1 MAPSICDDET
11 KTTQENLPRMTASP
25 AQPNQLS
32 NWLRRLWPLYCFLAA
47 LVTFGY
53 ALYDSYQIDGDA
65 VSYMDIADL
74 IRAHNWHAI
83 IDGYWN
89 PLYPAFLAIGQTIFH
104 PTRYTELH
112 TYYLVNFGIFLLEM
126 LAVVALTDALIKL
139 REFRETAATSSPL
152 SFLLDRYTLRYLG
165 IAILVICSQRE
176 LSVGKVRPDALL
188 LAFLLFGVAALL
200 RHFATNHLGYAALM
214 GIALGLA
221 YLTKSFAFPFTLLCI
236 LALVIFRLF
245 WQRQSVARV
254 AASALLALLCFSIVA
269 GPYIAALSKQKG
281 RLDFGDSGS
290 LNYIWFVSGTEK
302 MHLEQD
308 MTSSFGSADVNLK
321 HPETRLLNAPATY
334 SYKPFPYGTYPVWF
348 DASYFNDQ
356 IKSRFNLH
364 RQITVI
370 HGCIVRILRYMANHP
385 EAWAL
390 LILLLLAGAT
400 LRARW
405 QPSANAFWLVPFL
418 LGVATLCIY
427 GIVNVEDRYLSA
439 SFFLILLPVF
449 AAARISSSTENSATP
464 TSAIRTAA
472 TAAVALLSFLAIG
485 ESARIVG
492 QLRRDLVFIKYPA
505 GWYDRDT
512 FRAAHAL
519 NDLGVGPGDT
529 IACIGTR
536 ACLYDHYWAR
546 LAGVRILNEIYEPE
560 APLYPALAAES
571 NRDQAYDT
579 LRREGAK
586 VLVGYFEPGT
596 MNSTDPVAAGW
607 RELGGTPFYAL
618 PLNLPDVPP
627 SSQQDDTRP

>member
-1 MAPSICDDET
+1 MND
-11 KTTQENLPRMTASP
+11 NSP
-25 AQPNQLS
+25 EPTSLS
-32 NWLRRLWPLYCFLAA
+32 QWLRRLWPFYCFLAA

-53 ALYDSYQIDGDA
+53 ALYDSYQIDGDGVA
-65 VSYMDIADL
+65 YMDLADL
-74 IRAHNWHAI
+74 IHAHNWHAI

-89 PLYPAFLAIGQTIFH
+89 PLYPAFLALGQTLFH

-112 TYYLVNFGIFLLEM
+112 AYYLVNFGIFLLEM
-126 LAVVALTDALIKL
+126 LAVIAFTDALIQL
-139 REFRETAATSSPL
+139 REASDKTTKPL

-165 IAILVICSQRE
+165 VAILVICAQRE
-176 LSVGKVRPDALL
+176 LSMGKVRPDALL

-200 RHFATNHLGYAALM
+200 RHFATNRLGYAAAM

-236 LALVIFRLF
+236 LALVVFRIV
-245 WQRQSVARV
+245 WQRQSPARV
-254 AASALLALLCFSIVA
+254 AISALLALLCFSVVA
-269 GPYIAALSKQKG
+269 GPYIGALSKQKG

-302 MHLEQD
+302 MHLQQD
-308 MTSSFGSADVNLK
+308 MTTSFGSAEVNLK
-321 HPETRLLNAPATY
+321 HPETRLLTAPPTY

-348 DASYFNDQ
+348 DASYFNDH
-356 IKSRFNLH
+356 IKSRFDLH

-370 HGCIVRILRYMANHP
+370 RGCILRTLRYMANHP

-390 LILLLLAGAT
+390 LILLLLAGAR
-400 LRARW
+400 LQHRW

-418 LGVATLCIY
+418 LGIATLCIY

-449 AAARISSSTENSATP
+449 AAAFISRSVESSSA
-464 TSAIRTAA
+464 RTTA
-472 TAAVALLSFLAIG
+472 TAAIALLALVAVG
-485 ESARIVG
+485 DSARIVG

-505 GWYDRDT
+505 GWYDRNT
-512 FRAAHAL
+512 FRAAQAL

-546 LAGVRILNEIYEPE
+546 LAGVRILDEIYEPE
-560 APLYPALAAES
+560 TPLYPALAAES
-571 NRDQAYDT
+571 NRDQAYEA

-596 MNSTDPVAAGW
+596 INYTDPAASGW

-618 PLNLPDVPP
+618 PLDLSAIPRMG
-627 SSQQDDTRP
+627 QDDTRP

>member
-1 MAPSICDDET
+1 MNVNTPEPT
-11 KTTQENLPRMTASP
+11 L
-25 AQPNQLS
+25 LS
-32 NWLRRLWPLYCFLAA
+32 HWLRRLWPLYCFLAA
-47 LVTFGY
+47 LATFGY
-53 ALYDSYQIDGDA
+53 ALYDGYQIDGDA
-65 VSYMDIADL
+65 VAYMDIADL

-112 TYYLVNFGIFLLEM
+112 AYYLVNFGIFLLEM
-126 LAVVALTDALIKL
+126 LAVIAFTDALIKL
-139 REFRETAATSSPL
+139 RETATNTSLP
-152 SFLLDRYTLRYLG
+152 FLLDCYTLRYLG
-165 IAILVICSQRE
+165 VAILVICAQRE
-176 LSVGKVRPDALL
+176 LSMGKVRPDALL
-188 LAFLLFGVAALL
+188 LAFLIFGVTALL
-200 RHFATNHLGYAALM
+200 RHFATSNLGYAALM

-236 LALVIFRLF
+236 LALVIFRLV
-245 WQRQSVARV
+245 WQRQSATRV
-254 AASALLALLCFSIVA
+254 AASALLALLCFSILA

-290 LNYIWFVSGTEK
+290 LNYLWFVSGTEK
-302 MHLEQD
+302 MHLQQD

-348 DASYFNDQ
+348 DASYFNDH
-356 IKSRFNLH
+356 IKSRLDLH

-370 HGCIVRILRYMANHP
+370 RGCLVRTLRYIANHP

-390 LILLLLAGAT
+390 LILLLLAGAS

-449 AAARISSSTENSATP
+449 AAARISRSTENNPTHTAAT
-464 TSAIRTAA
+464 RTAA
-472 TAAVALLSFLAIG
+472 AAAIALLAIIAIG

-546 LAGVRILNEIYEPE
+546 LAGVRILNEIYEPD
-560 APLYPALAAES
+560 APLFPALAAES
-571 NRDQAYDT
+571 NRNQAYDA

-586 VLVGYFEPGT
+586 VLIGYFEPGT
-596 MNSTDPVAAGW
+596 MNTASPAGTGW
-607 RELGGTPFYAL
+607 RELDGTPFYAL
-618 PLNLPDVPP
+618 PLNLPTEPAPVTTETPHP
-627 SSQQDDTRP
+627 

>member
-1 MAPSICDDET
+1 
-11 KTTQENLPRMTASP
+11 MTDTSP
-25 AQPNQLS
+25 APNRLS
-32 NWLRRLWPLYCFLAA
+32 HWLRRLWPLYCFLAA

-53 ALYDSYQIDGDA
+53 AFYDSYQIDGDA
-65 VSYMDIADL
+65 VAYMDIADL

-89 PLYPAFLAIGQTIFH
+89 PLYPAFLALGQAIFH

-112 TYYLVNFGIFLLEM
+112 AYYLVNFGIFLLEM
-126 LAVVALTDALIKL
+126 FAVIAFTDALINL
-139 REFRETAATSSPL
+139 RERRETASTTNPL
-152 SFLLDRYTLRYLG
+152 PFLLDRYTLRYLG
-165 IAILVICSQRE
+165 IAILVICAQRE
-176 LSVGKVRPDALL
+176 LSMGKVRPDALL
-188 LAFLLFGVAALL
+188 LAFLLFAIAALL
-200 RHFATNHLGYAALM
+200 RHLATHHLGYAALM
-214 GIALGLA
+214 GLALGLA

-236 LALVIFRLF
+236 IALAVFRIF
-245 WQRQSVARV
+245 WQRQSLARV
-254 AASALLALLCFSIVA
+254 AASALLAFLCFSIVA

-308 MTSSFGSADVNLK
+308 MTSSFGSADVHLK
-321 HPETRLLNAPATY
+321 HPETRLLNSPATY
-334 SYKPFPYGTYPVWF
+334 SFRPFPYGTYPVWF
-348 DASYFNDQ
+348 DASYFNDH
-356 IKSRFNLH
+356 IKSRFDLH

-370 HGCIVRILRYMANHP
+370 RGCILRIFRYIANHP

-390 LILLLLAGAT
+390 LLLFLLIGAR
-400 LRARW
+400 LRPHW
-405 QPSANAFWLVPFL
+405 QRSANAFWLVPFL
-418 LGVATLCIY
+418 LGISTLVIY

-439 SFFLILLPVF
+439 SFLLILLPIF
-449 AAARISSSTENSATP
+449 AAARISPSAENTVAHTAAT
-464 TSAIRTAA
+464 RTAA
-472 TAAVALLSFLAIG
+472 TAAVALLGLLAIG

-512 FRAAHAL
+512 FRAARAL

-536 ACLYDHYWAR
+536 ACVYDHYWAR
-546 LAGVRILNEIYEPE
+546 LAGVRILDEIYEPE
-560 APLYPALAAES
+560 PPLYPALAAES
-571 NRDQAYDT
+571 NRDQAYEA

-586 VLVGYFEPGT
+586 VLIGYFEPGT
-596 MNSTDPVAAGW
+596 MNTTSPVSTGW

-627 SSQQDDTRP
+627 SSEQDDTRP